1 MEKFQAV
8 PKILN
13 MFYQDGQGD
22 CSLTLLCKEENG
34 KKKFLK
40 HYLIIIVSKLTIFQA
55 KTLEI
60 NRYPRVN
67 FLFLD

>member
-22 CSLTLLCKEENG
+22 FHWLYSL
-34 KKKFLK
+34 KKKMEKKILK
-40 HYLIIIVSKLTIFQA
+40 ALFNHYCF
-55 KTLEI
+55 KT
-60 NRYPRVN
+60 NHMSGKNVGN
-67 FLFLD
+67 

>member
-22 CSLTLLCKEENG
+22 FHWLYSL
-34 KKKFLK
+34 KKKMEK
-40 HYLIIIVSKLTIFQA
+40 KNS
-55 KTLEI
+55 
-60 NRYPRVN
+60 
-67 FLFLD
+67 